1 MNTAACLDRLEAL
14 GFTFQLAPGDV
25 VRAVLPGGI
34 PAPPEAAPL
43 LEYLRA
49 NRSELVNELRY
60 RARPRA
66 PLAGRQTKLEPPA
79 PPLEPLRPDPDR
91 PDARCVEELR
101 AALDA
106 LLEDAEARAAELTEA
121 EAEAINTRYLALSD
135 ALRAAQEC
143 PF

>member
-1 MNTAACLDRLEAL
+1 
-14 GFTFQLAPGDV
+14 
-25 VRAVLPGGI
+25 
-34 PAPPEAAPL
+34 
-43 LEYLRA
+43 
-49 NRSELVNELRY
+49 
-60 RARPRA
+60 
-66 PLAGRQTKLEPPA
+66 
-79 PPLEPLRPDPDR
+79 
-91 PDARCVEELR
+91 VEELR